1 MATIGV
7 QFPTLGCFPRL
18 GAGAA
23 TKVCTGPVNHPQSRL
38 PTGVGHRPWVR
49 RRVSSSPLKGRTS
62 GIAFAMEVPDFLPA
76 TWSKG
81 PKPRIPG
88 PSSELTAEEATL
100 RQLEALSQ
108 NDEPYPDHGV
118 EVMYRFAGFDPFERS
133 QYFGPF
139 FDLGQFE
146 RFRRIFH
153 HATYRVLLG
162 HKERRI
168 LSSLYMSEHTFKQR
182 VWIGGSRPGEEEI
195 YEFTLVQR
203 VGGSWDGYWLTDSL
217 RHDGQGITGGIAY

>member
-88 PSSELTAEEATL
+88 PSSEAALAVSWALSSCKSISQAKGTSEEATL

-139 FDLGQFE
+139 FDLGQ
-146 RFRRIFH
+146 
-153 HATYRVLLG
+153 
-162 HKERRI
+162 
-168 LSSLYMSEHTFKQR
+168 HTFKQR